1 MDKLK
6 FATFTW
12 PNNPT
17 NMTLK
22 CTKNL
27 KDFFIPNSGA
37 NLQNY
42 GQSARILS
50 GEGEFYGTS
59 AFVSFFKL
67 YNLFKESA
75 PKELYI
81 PGFAT
86 YCAYFSEFSMLGE
99 PGPQSVKYSF
109 TFIEDVFTKATYSG
123 PNQDT
128 ATTLNGSTIWTI
140 SNAYNI
146 PVEKLIELNPS
157 INDAILPAGK
167 ELTLK

>member
-81 PGFAT
+81 PGVCHLLRLLF
-86 YCAYFSEFSMLGE
+86 
-99 PGPQSVKYSF
+99 
-109 TFIEDVFTKATYSG
+109 
-123 PNQDT
+123 
-128 ATTLNGSTIWTI
+128 
-140 SNAYNI
+140 
-146 PVEKLIELNPS
+146 
-157 INDAILPAGK
+157 
-167 ELTLK
+167 